1 MARLKSIYLL
11 NMVVFDS
18 YVSHYQRV
26 QVVTGTSWVKHTG
39 LCSQMISIFY
49 VYLCVCIYTYVCIY
63 IYIYTYTLDV
73 YMYVCTVHAWAN
85 MSKVLKLLSYV
96 DEPTY
101 LLPSSGIYEPTQVF
115 PVNWFAMIRA
125 PCSGSCI
132 YINTGYRLSHCF
144 VALNISFFFLVIG
157 LRTVLCF
164 WGRKRFKSNRSANLL
179 CSQN

>member
-26 QVVTGTSWVKHTG
+26 QVVTGTSWVKHTC
-39 LCSQMISIFY
+39 LCSQMMSIFY
-49 VYLCVCIYTYVCIY
+49 VYLCVCIYIH
-63 IYIYTYTLDV
+63 IYTLDV

-132 YINTGYRLSHCF
+132 YINTGYHTALLLS
-144 VALNISFFFLVIG
+144 ISQYIFFLVIG